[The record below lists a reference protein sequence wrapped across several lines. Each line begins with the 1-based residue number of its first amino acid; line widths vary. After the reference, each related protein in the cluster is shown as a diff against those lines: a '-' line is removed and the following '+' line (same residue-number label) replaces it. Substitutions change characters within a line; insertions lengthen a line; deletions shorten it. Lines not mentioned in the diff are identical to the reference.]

1 MDNRDGKNS
10 FFRFLLM
17 SMLFGKKFAL
27 FSLLMKSDARGTII
41 SIFKILLV
49 VLICSLLFVWCGK

>member
-27 FSLLMKSDARGTII
+27 FSLLMKSDARGCV
-41 SIFKILLV
+41 KILFIV
-49 VLICSLLFVWCGK
+49 IICCLLFVWCSK

>member
-27 FSLLMKSDARGTII
+27 FSLLMKSDARGCV
-41 SIFKILLV
+41 KILFIKF
-49 VLICSLLFVWCGK
+49 ICCLLFVWCSN

>member
-27 FSLLMKSDARGTII
+27 FSLLMNSDARGTII

-49 VLICSLLFVWCGK
+49 VLICCLLFVWCGK

>member
-27 FSLLMKSDARGTII
+27 FSLLMKSDARGCVIPF
-41 SIFKILLV
+41 FKILLV
-49 VLICSLLFVWCGK
+49 VLICCLLFVWCGK

>member
-27 FSLLMKSDARGTII
+27 FSLLMKSDARGCV
-41 SIFKILLV
+41 KILFIV
-49 VLICSLLFVWCGK
+49 FICCFLFVWCSK